1 MSCWSSQG
9 LFDLL
14 TFICHVE
21 GLKAK
26 ITAVVGSFSVETP
39 AAVIEFCRRHQMLMD
54 MEIERTLRVQ
64 NVCSAVRSELAGA
77 VHL

>member
-1 MSCWSSQG
+1 M
-9 LFDLL
+9 
-14 TFICHVE
+14 
-21 GLKAK
+21 
-26 ITAVVGSFSVETP
+26 GSFSIETP